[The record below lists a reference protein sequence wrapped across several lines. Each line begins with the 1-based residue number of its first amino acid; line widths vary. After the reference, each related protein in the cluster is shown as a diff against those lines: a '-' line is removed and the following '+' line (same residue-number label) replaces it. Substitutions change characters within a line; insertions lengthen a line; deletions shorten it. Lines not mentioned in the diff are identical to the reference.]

1 MTYSYEYPRAA
12 LAVDCVVF
20 GLDEADLKVLLIQRK
35 LTPFQHAWALP
46 GGFVRLDETLD
57 EAAQRELKEE
67 ASVDDVYLEQLY
79 TFAGASR
86 DPRGWSVSISYYA
99 LMPLSTLE
107 TSHARAVRFVPVDE
121 IGQLPFDHSR
131 IIDPAVRR
139 LRDKSAYSS
148 LPCYLL
154 PSRFTLA
161 ELQTTYE
168 QVMGEKLDKS
178 SFRRKLSELAFLE
191 PVRGE
196 LRSGAHRPAQVY
208 RMRKAKSLA
217 VFDKTM

>member
-1 MTYSYEYPRAA
+1 MERRPITT
-12 LAVDCVVF
+12 VDV
-20 GLDEADLKVLLIQRK
+20 VLLT
-35 LTPFQHAWALP
+35 LHAGQHAVGLAPRTAEPFKGRSALP
-46 GGFVRLDETLD
+46 GGYLHVDRDHD
-57 EAAQRELKEE
+57 ARQAARRVLQEKTGIK
-67 ASVDDVYLEQLY
+67 APYLEQLY

-99 LMPLSTLE
+99 LMPLSVLE
-107 TSHARAVRFVPVDE
+107 PASAGALTFVAVDE
-121 IGQLPFDHSR
+121 IGQLPFDHSS
-131 IIDPAVRR
+131 IIEAAVRR

-161 ELQTTYE
+161 ELQATYE

-178 SFRRKLSELAFLE
+178 SFRRKLSELDFLE
-191 PVRGE
+191 AVRGE
-196 LRSGAHRPAQVY
+196 VRGGAHRPAQLY
-208 RMRKAKSLA
+208 RVRKAKNLV